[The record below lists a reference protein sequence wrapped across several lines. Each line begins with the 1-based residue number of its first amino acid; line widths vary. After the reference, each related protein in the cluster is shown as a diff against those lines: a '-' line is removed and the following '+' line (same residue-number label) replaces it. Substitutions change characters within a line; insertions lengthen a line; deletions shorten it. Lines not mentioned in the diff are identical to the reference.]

1 MYIDQLNGSDIT
13 LKFWMIMYIM
23 NICKSVGKHLTKS
36 KKVKSQNQLKTS
48 ESSKNQP
55 PLL

>member
-36 KKVKSQNQLKTS
+36 KKVKSQNQLKTV
-48 ESSKNQP
+48 
-55 PLL
+55 